1 MHVCC
6 CCRMQR
12 GPRSS
17 QSQPTF
23 LSNFSLSLFNFRGRL
38 LPLRAH
44 DDRRQN
50 LITEIALTGKP
61 SVIWHGV
68 WLCRRP
74 AYMASKP
81 AFNTAAPPERGRGG
95 GNYTS
100 DSERLNARRLGTF
113 SIQLAMVPA
122 KVARWQNLIPSFPCA
137 RVEGVGRNPRKGKDQ
152 ILQRSVEEP

>member
-17 QSQPTF
+17 QSQPSF
-23 LSNFSLSLFNFRGRL
+23 LSNFSLSLLFNFRGRL

-50 LITEIALTGKP
+50 LITEITLTGKP

-74 AYMASKP
+74 AYRASKP
-81 AFNTAAPPERGRGG
+81 AFNTAAGPR

-122 KVARWQNLIPSFPCA
+122 ARGRRRRRRQLLWSL
-137 RVEGVGRNPRKGKDQ
+137 EGNGT
-152 ILQRSVEEP
+152 